1 MKVYLAGPMR
11 NYAQFNFPAF
21 HEGAAHLR
29 SLGYE
34 VFSPAERDAQVGFD
48 PTEMDGDENLADL
61 GFDLREALAADTAY
75 ISQHAD
81 AIALLPGWESSA
93 GVRAEKALG
102 EALGLLI
109 APIEDFYSGGVMVT
123 AGDGPRVVRHEGE
136 GGEVYLPFNVPMR
149 GWPTGEVRVTSATGG
164 QKGTK
169 PERFDLIPA
178 GPLRKLAHLYGNG
191 AAKYEARNWERG
203 YDWSLSFAAA
213 MRHLWL
219 FWGGED
225 IDAEM
230 GLPHLTCAAFH
241 LFALTEFLDTHP
253 EFDNRPRAA

>member
-11 NYAQFNFPAF
+11 GYAQFNFPAF
-21 HEGAAHLR
+21 YHGAEHLR
-29 SLGYE
+29 ALGHE
-34 VFSPAERDAQVGFD
+34 VFNPAERDANVGFD
-48 PTEMDGDENLADL
+48 PTEMDGDEDLAEL
-61 GFDLREALAADTAY
+61 GFDLREALAADTDF
-75 ISQHAD
+75 ISKHAE
-81 AIALLPGWESSA
+81 AIALLPGWESSSGA
-93 GVRAEKALG
+93 RAEVALGKALG
-102 EALGLLI
+102 IHVE
-109 APIEDFYSGGVMVT
+109 PIENF
-123 AGDGPRVVRHEGE
+123 AGE
-136 GGEVYLPFNVPMR
+136 GWDPRPYWFGVPDP
-149 GWPTGEVRVTSATGG
+149 GGEVRVTSSTGG

-191 AAKYEARNWERG
+191 AAKYEDRNWERG

-253 EFDNRPRAA
+253 EFDNRPKAA